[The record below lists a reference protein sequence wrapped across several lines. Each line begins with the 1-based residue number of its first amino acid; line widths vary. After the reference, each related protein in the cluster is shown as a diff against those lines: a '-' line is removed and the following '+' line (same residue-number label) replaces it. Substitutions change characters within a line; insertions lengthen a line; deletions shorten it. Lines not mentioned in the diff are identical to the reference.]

1 MDGGPNHD
9 TVGVTHLPVASAA
22 ARAEAEDILLAF
34 SRASNKESPLTSSGQ
49 HPHQALQAASKDV
62 RTLVLHEAMRRTAT
76 IYAAA
81 REGPIQAWRNY
92 PDMGLNGYT
101 YATLGY
107 VIERGARSGWLTTQA
122 DYAAMI
128 EWWDTAVPANYQEST
143 LPLMLAALA
152 RRPPLPDAK
161 IAAWCERALDI
172 EATSRKPDKKLRSA
186 LLAELARARPTES
199 EKTQVGTSARTE
211 CTPEA
216 FAAAKSLAAGF
227 IAVSMKPWENGGDPN
242 QLPGWNDA
250 LRLAPEQQR
259 VLVLELAARFPA
271 IASRVRAKA
280 AEVVEYQKSRAEEG
294 DEVDPR
300 GLIIWCNVNT
310 GYPDLAACGALLQE
324 LLAKDLALSAAEWS
338 RLLGDI
344 ASFDYISIRHCHE
357 YVNTLLRQLE
367 RSAPLLKVEGNDLP
381 AAVELLAKRIGECSS
396 NAPQRKAEA
405 RLNAIAQKIR
415 EVSMSTPSARA
426 SSPTLPAPSK
436 EAVALVEDL
445 RAIPP
450 TTWSERPK
458 SHRAVKTFWNAP
470 AELRREACCVAIG
483 MQPDL
488 WKEYEQA
495 AKELQPSQHHIHI
508 PSYFTHRLLNE
519 LIEQCLPKEKDWSIA
534 EIATLITW
542 WRGGGERCYTK
553 IDRPILRLVEQRGIA
568 REPWVQTWLRDLAK
582 RDQQFRPDPKLQVQ
596 IRTLLGDAPQFRA
609 TTGEVWSEAAG
620 TDIAASSAGGAW
632 VALFEHASTASSAE
646 PNKAW
651 SKAALD
657 HLKAIGHD
665 DFASAVQKWLPL
677 MDKPRTTTLREG
689 SYTEYREGSLVLT
702 ERGQL
707 QLKGLC
713 WMMGLVAADA
723 SAARSSRR
731 PDLARLLGRTAIS
744 AYRKVPGLGP
754 RATKVGNAAVTAL
767 GMIPGM
773 DSLGQLAVL
782 RIKVKFGTAQKMIE
796 KALLAAAA
804 REKLPREE
812 LDELSVPS
820 YGLTDVGILEE
831 VLGETNPADQ
841 ITASLIVGGVGD
853 VELRFTKGGKALKS
867 IPTAVKTEHADTLKE
882 LKATQKDL
890 AAMIGA
896 QRDRL
901 DSLFLE
907 NKTWDYAIWRERYL
921 DHPVVGVLARRLIW
935 RVRASVTAPWRS
947 VTHLATLGLCDVQG
961 RPVEI
966 VEQGAQVRLWHPIEV
981 DAAEALAWRR
991 FFEDRELR
999 QPFKQAHREVY
1010 LLTDAERRTGTYS
1023 NRYAAH
1029 VIKQHQFNA
1038 LALVRGWKNKLRLLV
1053 DAEYP
1058 PASRTLNAFALRAEF
1073 WIEGMGDDYG
1083 TDTNDAG
1090 VYNHLATDQ
1099 VRFYPIEAA
1108 PNSAHAGGGG
1118 YANAGENNDLNNP
1131 IPLDQIPALV
1141 LSEILRDVDL
1151 FVGVCSVGNNAQ
1163 WQDGGPN
1170 GAFREYWWSYSFG
1183 ELTQSGDQ
1191 RRELLERLIPRLA
1204 IAPKCSFSGKFLIV
1218 KGDLRTY
1225 KIHLGS
1231 GNILMEPNDQY
1242 LCIVPGSS
1250 RGADPMTR
1258 FLPFEGDRILSIIL
1272 SKAMMLAADT
1282 KITDTS
1288 IMSQIKGR

>member
-172 EATSRKPDKKLRSA
+172 EATSKKPNKEIRAA
-186 LLAELARARPTES
+186 LMAEREHAKGTKVEARAVSTKSRIECS
-199 EKTQVGTSARTE
+199 ADAIKAIEKLERGYL
-211 CTPEA
+211 
-216 FAAAKSLAAGF
+216 AAAKKQGPFFRNTDTL
-227 IAVSMKPWENGGDPN
+227 
-242 QLPGWNDA
+242 QGWADA
-250 LRLAPEQQR
+250 LKLPREQRRALA
-259 VLVLELAARFPA
+259 LKLAGRFPA
-271 IASRVRAKA
+271 IATRVRADAEDTIKA
-280 AEVVEYQKSRAEEG
+280 QLEYQPAE
-294 DEVDPR
+294 DVDPR
-300 GLIIWCNVNT
+300 GIVAWWNVHV
-310 GYPDLAACGALLQE
+310 GYPDLTACSTLLSK
-324 LLAKDLALSAAEWS
+324 LLANDLLFSQREWVQF
-338 RLLGDI
+338 LGDI
-344 ASFDYISIRHCHE
+344 ASFDYIALGLSHQYMNALIGR
-357 YVNTLLRQLE
+357 LE
-367 RSAPLLKVEGNDLP
+367 RSAPSLGDADEKL
-381 AAVELLAKRIGECSS
+381 AAAIDTLAKRIGECSS

-415 EVSMSTPSARA
+415 EVSMSTSSTRA

-436 EAVALVEDL
+436 EAVALVEEL
-445 RAIPP
+445 RAITP
-450 TTWSERPK
+450 TKSGERPK
-458 SHRAVKTFWNAP
+458 SHRAVKAFWNAP
-470 AELRREACCVAIG
+470 AELRREACCVAMELLPSIF
-483 MQPDL
+483 QD
-488 WKEYEQA
+488 YQA
-495 AKELQPSQHHIHI
+495 APKSKEPALQHQHFF
-508 PSYFTHRLLNE
+508 SFVLLNE
-519 LIEQCLPKEKDWSIA
+519 QVELAIEKDHVWNLAELRRMFAWWHDGCRGNSKAEIGRRIVSIIERTKVHREEDVRTWIRSLSALIESSFKPSPAYLA
-534 EIATLITW
+534 
-542 WRGGGERCYTK
+542 R
-553 IDRPILRLVEQRGIA
+553 LRN
-568 REPWVQTWLRDLAK
+568 
-582 RDQQFRPDPKLQVQ
+582 
-596 IRTLLGDAPQFRA
+596 LLGDAPQFRA
-609 TTGEVWSEAAG
+609 TPGEVWSEAAG
-620 TDIAASSAGGAW
+620 TDIAASPAGGAW
-632 VALFEHASTASSAE
+632 VALFEHASTASSAD
-646 PNKAW
+646 PSKAW
-651 SKAALD
+651 SKAALE
-657 HLKAIGHD
+657 HLKAVKQS
-665 DFASAVQKWLPL
+665 DFTDAMQRWLPL
-677 MDKPRTTTLREG
+677 IDKPRTTTLREG

-812 LDELSVPS
+812 IDELSVPS
-820 YGLTDVGILEE
+820 YGLTDVGLLEE
-831 VLGETNPADQ
+831 VLGETNPANQ
-841 ITASLIVGGVGD
+841 ITASLIVAGVGD
-853 VELRFTKGGKALKS
+853 VELRFTKGGKVLKS
-867 IPTAVKTEHADTLKE
+867 IPAAVKSEHADTLKE

-896 QRDRL
+896 QRERL

-935 RVRASVTAPWRS
+935 RVRASATAPWRS
-947 VTHLATLGLCDVQG
+947 VTHLQGQGLCDVQG

-966 VEQGAQVRLWHPIEV
+966 VEQGAHVRLWHPIEV

-1170 GAFREYWWSYSFG
+1170 GTFREYWWSYSFG

-1258 FLPFEGDRILSIIL
+1258 FLPFEGDRILSLIL

-1288 IMSQIKGR
+1288 IMWQIRGR

>member
-22 ARAEAEDILLAF
+22 ARAEAEDIVAAYE
-34 SRASNKESPLTSSGQ
+34 RSGNAH
-49 HPHQALQAASKDV
+49 HPRTTTGLHPSKAMDAASPEV
-62 RTLVLHEAMRRTAT
+62 RRLALHLAMRRMAAMLADSVAADPDQPPHPDHGPTA
-76 IYAAA
+76 Y
-81 REGPIQAWRNY
+81 EY
-92 PDMGLNGYT
+92 L
-101 YATLGY
+101 TLY
-107 VIERGARSGWLTTQA
+107 YMIERGVRERWLITDA
-122 DYAAMI
+122 DCHALI
-128 EWWDTAVPANYQEST
+128 EWWDTALPAERQEQS
-143 LPLMLAALA
+143 LPMLLA
-152 RRPPLPDAK
+152 YLSHRHPKADATV
-161 IAAWCERALDI
+161 AAWCERALDV
-172 EATSRKPDKKLRSA
+172 EGTSTVPSNTLRSA
-186 LLAELARARPTES
+186 LLDELSRARPTQP
-199 EKTQVGTSARTE
+199 EKPRVGTKARTE
-211 CTPEA
+211 CTPEV
-216 FAAAKSLAAGF
+216 FTAAKSLAAGF
-227 IAVSMKPWENGGDPN
+227 IAVSMKPWENGEDPN

-271 IASRVRAKA
+271 IATRVRAKA

-294 DEVDPR
+294 DEVDAR

-344 ASFDYISIRHCHE
+344 ASFDYISVRRCHE
-357 YVNTLLRQLE
+357 YVNALLRQLE
-367 RSAPLLKVEGNDLP
+367 RSAPSLNVVGNDLP

-405 RLNAIAQKIR
+405 RLNAIAAKLR
-415 EVSMSTPSARA
+415 EHAVPTPSTPSLA
-426 SSPTLPAPSK
+426 LPAPSSK
-436 EAVALVEDL
+436 AIALIDAL
-445 RAIPP
+445 RSIPP
-450 TTWSERPK
+450 TASGETPESHQAVQALWS
-458 SHRAVKTFWNAP
+458 AP
-470 AELRREACCVAIG
+470 PALRREAICVA
-483 MQPDL
+483 MALVPKAYDDYQASSRAEKSLAQNPHYFTFLLLNDL
-488 WKEYEQA
+488 IERSLTREKGWSLPELQQMFAWWHDGCRGNHRFRVGRTIATIIEREGVQKDDHVRAWAQA
-495 AKELQPSQHHIHI
+495 CLNLVLSSNSPIAKEIN
-508 PSYFTHRLLNE
+508 RLRA
-519 LIEQCLPKEKDWSIA
+519 II
-534 EIATLITW
+534 
-542 WRGGGERCYTK
+542 GE
-553 IDRPILRLVEQRGIA
+553 
-568 REPWVQTWLRDLAK
+568 
-582 RDQQFRPDPKLQVQ
+582 
-596 IRTLLGDAPQFRA
+596 APRFRA
-609 TTGEVWSEAAG
+609 VTGEVWSEAAG
-620 TDIAASSAGGAW
+620 ADITKSPAATAW
-632 VALFEHASTASSAE
+632 VGLLEHASTASGPDPS
-646 PNKAW
+646 KAW
-651 SKAALD
+651 CKAALE
-657 HLKAIGHD
+657 HLRVIKHGVFTETLEH
-665 DFASAVQKWLPL
+665 WLPL

-689 SYTEYREGSLVLT
+689 SYSEYREGSLVLT
-702 ERGQL
+702 ERSQL

-713 WMMGLVAADA
+713 WMMGLVAADP

-731 PDLARLLGRTAIS
+731 PDLSRLLGRTAIS

-754 RATKVGNAAVTAL
+754 RATKVGNAAVLAL

-773 DSLGQLAVL
+773 DSLGQLSLL

-812 LDELSVPS
+812 IDELSVPS

-831 VLGETNPADQ
+831 VLGETKPANQ
-841 ITASLIVGGVGD
+841 ITASLIVAGVGD
-853 VELRFTKGGKALKS
+853 VELRFSKGGKALKS
-867 IPTAVKTEHADTLKE
+867 IPAAVKAEHANTLKE
-882 LKATQKDL
+882 LKATQQDL

-907 NKTWDYAIWRERYL
+907 NRTWDYAIWRERYL

-935 RVRASVTAPWRS
+935 RVRASATAPWRS
-947 VTHLATLGLCDVQG
+947 VTHLQGQGLCDVQG

-981 DAAEALAWRR
+981 DAAEALEWRR

-1073 WIEGMGDDYG
+1073 WIEGMGDNHG

-1118 YANAGENNDLNNP
+1118 YANAGENNDLNHP
-1131 IPLDQIPALV
+1131 IPLDQIPVLV

-1183 ELTQSGDQ
+1183 ELTQSGNQ

-1204 IAPKCSFSGKFLIV
+1204 IAPRCSFSGKFLVV

-1225 KIHLGS
+1225 KVHLGS

-1242 LCIVPGSS
+1242 LCIVPGTP
-1250 RGADPMTR
+1250 RGADTTTR

-1288 IMSQIKGR
+1288 IMWQIRGR